1 MVAPEWPGRQC
12 VAAGAALSPVA
23 CRLSPRREAGLGT
36 GVTTAFL
43 GPRGTFSE
51 EAALRRAGDPA
62 LLLPFPTFS
71 EAVAAAERGEAE
83 EALLPVENSIEGAVS
98 GNLDI
103 IIHRTPLKIRGEL
116 VLPVRHFLVGPPG
129 ATLAG
134 VRTVI
139 SHPQPFGQCRR
150 FLEERLPGA
159 EQVAALSTAAAVA
172 EAVASGDPTRAGI
185 GTRRAADLAGGVVL
199 AEDLQDNAANAT
211 RFVAL
216 GATDAPPTGDDK
228 TSIGFTTHV
237 NVPGSLH
244 AVLTVFADAG
254 LQLTRIESRPLK
266 NRLGEYVFLVDFE
279 GHRLDPRIAAILDR
293 ARERCLT
300 LDVYGSYPRF
310 TV

>member
-1 MVAPEWPGRQC
+1 M
-12 VAAGAALSPVA
+12 
-23 CRLSPRREAGLGT
+23 GT
-36 GVTTAFL
+36 GVATAFL

-51 EAALRRAGDPA
+51 EAALRRAGGA
-62 LLLPFPTFS
+62 ARLLPFPTFVA
-71 EAVAAAERGEAE
+71 AVEAAERGEAE
-83 EALLPVENSIEGAVS
+83 EALLPIENSIEGPVS

-103 IIHRTPLKIRGEL
+103 IIHRTPLRIRGEL
-116 VLPVRHFLVGPPG
+116 VLPVRHVLAGPPG

-139 SHPQPFGQCRR
+139 SHPQPLGQCRR
-150 FLEERLPGA
+150 FLDERLPRA
-159 EQVAALSTAAAVA
+159 AQVAALSTAAAV
-172 EAVASGDPTRAGI
+172 EAAVTGGDPTRAGI
-185 GTRRAADLAGGVVL
+185 GPRRAVEIYGGVIL
-199 AEDLQDNAANAT
+199 AEDIQDNAANAT

-244 AVLTVFADAG
+244 AVLTVFAEEG
-254 LQLTRIESRPLK
+254 VQLTRIESRPLK

-279 GHRLDPRIAAILDR
+279 GHRLDPRIAAMLDR
-293 ARERCLT
+293 ARARCLS

-310 TV
+310 VS